1 MRTSAMFALSLC
13 LGYSSYIQAQD
24 WKNECVGYYQMQL
37 PDNLEVALYPVDLIV
52 DPLKDPGWTKDGP
65 ITRYLFPRISFSDNR
80 DQDNNDRVQ
89 SQFSQFYYRDYK
101 VNISSESNAPIDFQH
116 HENEFRA
123 RIDFDIQTYWNRRD
137 HRLSLG
143 LRVLSKEQA
152 EQFVEYRIDNFPDAF
167 LFSKFSGYSAVINK
181 SNRLYIFNLINRTYT
196 LDDQLKTS
204 RPEAIA
210 LLKQFQP
217 RKLYEVP
224 KEQGFCLPYG
234 FIAGDSGHE
243 KRNMAV
249 TYRLKEH
256 PDVTIFFQD
265 LGTSPGPGERRP
277 DESMD
282 AKRYVTHFWTKRYGH
297 AFREMQLNG
306 KGFSSP
312 KVDNRKGVA
321 AFTRF
326 IRRSKEVDYGYMA
339 FVKGNSDNN
348 EPDLIFYVVRD
359 SRQAKGHPPMD
370 KDKLEKMA
378 EHIISTVK
386 HR

>member
-1 MRTSAMFALSLC
+1 MKKIDVSVLLFCLIYTSF
-13 LGYSSYIQAQD
+13 IQAQD

-52 DPLKDPGWTKDGP
+52 NPLKDPGWRKDEASS
-65 ITRYLFPRISFSDNR
+65 RYLFPRISFGDNR

-101 VNISSESNAPIDFQH
+101 INISSESTVPIDFQR

-123 RIDFDIQTYWNRRD
+123 RTDFDIQAYWDRRAYLIS
-137 HRLSLG
+137 LS
-143 LRVLSKEQA
+143 LRVLPKEQA

-217 RKLYEVP
+217 RNLYEVP

-243 KRNMAV
+243 KRDMAV
-249 TYRLKEH
+249 TYRLKDH

-265 LGTSPGPGERRP
+265 LGMEPTTGTDKE
-277 DESMD
+277 MN
-282 AKRYVTHFWTKRYGH
+282 AKEYVTWLWNWQYQWSSVSKKLLWPKWRVI
-297 AFREMQLNG
+297 EMDGRNG
-306 KGFSSP
+306 LGTFVKSVFKDG
-312 KVDNRKGVA
+312 R
-321 AFTRF
+321 T
-326 IRRSKEVDYGYMA
+326 DYGYVA
-339 FVKGNSDNN
+339 YVHGDHNSRQLN
-348 EPDLIFYVVRD
+348 PDLLLYVMQN
-359 SRQAKGHPPMD
+359 SEQAKGHPPMD
-370 KDKLEKMA
+370 KDELEKMA